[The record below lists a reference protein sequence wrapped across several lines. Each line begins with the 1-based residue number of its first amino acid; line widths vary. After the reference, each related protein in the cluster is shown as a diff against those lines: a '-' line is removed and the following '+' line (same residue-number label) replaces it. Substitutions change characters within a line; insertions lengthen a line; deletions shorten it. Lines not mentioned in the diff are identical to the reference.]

1 MSKVDKD
8 GSLVEVNVDPRLD
21 IDASADVDVE
31 KVVVILEESIG
42 LKNIY
47 VHIHIVSIHTKIRPF
62 W

>member
-42 LKNIY
+42 LKNMY
-47 VHIHIVSIHTKIRPF
+47 VHILYLY
-62 W
+62 